1 MILEWSSDPE
11 KGAQL
16 HADSLKKEKTKI
28 WQSHLWTRMRKDWSS
43 PGLLMRGGQFH
54 SFWRLAV
61 PSTPDCVHISCDP
74 CTAAPGHTPKEMQTN
89 VSWTQTQET
98 GVGFIPGSGKSPGV
112 ESGDR
117 LQYSRLENSMDRGAW
132 WAIGEITYY
141 SLPCLYFNSLFAWHI
156 LTINFT
162 QFMPILPLTFT
173 VKVFHIIKFRVF
185 QCLPLISYV
194 NTFKHRDY
202 VKIFLVF
209 SISLCIACRKHGIKA
224 WGLPVLFLNYK
235 MEKAY
240 LTH

>member
-1 MILEWSSDPE
+1 MGS
-11 KGAQL
+11 
-16 HADSLKKEKTKI
+16 
-28 WQSHLWTRMRKDWSS
+28 
-43 PGLLMRGGQFH
+43 
-54 SFWRLAV
+54 
-61 PSTPDCVHISCDP
+61 
-74 CTAAPGHTPKEMQTN
+74 
-89 VSWTQTQET
+89 
-98 GVGFIPGSGKSPGV
+98 IPGSGKSPGV

-209 SISLCIACRKHGIKA
+209 SISLCIARRKHGIKA
-224 WGLPVLFLNYK
+224 
-235 MEKAY
+235 
-240 LTH
+240 

>member
-28 WQSHLWTRMRKDWSS
+28 WQSHLWTRMRKNWSS

-74 CTAAPGHTPKEMQTN
+74 RTAAPGHTPKEMQTN

-112 ESGDR
+112 ESGTTPKKGHTPPWEGPWDGTPPHTP
-117 LQYSRLENSMDRGAW
+117 SRKGHTPPREGPWD
-132 WAIGEITYY
+132 
-141 SLPCLYFNSLFAWHI
+141 P
-156 LTINFT
+156 
-162 QFMPILPLTFT
+162 
-173 VKVFHIIKFRVF
+173 
-185 QCLPLISYV
+185 
-194 NTFKHRDY
+194 
-202 VKIFLVF
+202 
-209 SISLCIACRKHGIKA
+209 
-224 WGLPVLFLNYK
+224 
-235 MEKAY
+235 
-240 LTH
+240 